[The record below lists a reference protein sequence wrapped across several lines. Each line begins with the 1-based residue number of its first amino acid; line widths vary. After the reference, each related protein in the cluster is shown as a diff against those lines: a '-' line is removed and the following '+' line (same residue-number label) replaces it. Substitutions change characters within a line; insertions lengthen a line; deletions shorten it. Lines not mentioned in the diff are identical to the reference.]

1 VHRLHATARL
11 HDDDVRHVDDFLE
24 PAALGA
30 SMHELDPGAK
40 ALFLLHESRREQ
52 MLDSAPVRVVLV
64 PERGTGERPGLSPIR
79 PAVALRMI
87 APYALWQMSLEPDVE
102 LAGLRRLLTS
112 VPCFRLVLSDDRSA
126 NPAIVQE
133 ALTRAHELRTAPD
146 RPS

>member
-1 VHRLHATARL
+1 
-11 HDDDVRHVDDFLE
+11 
-24 PAALGA
+24 
-30 SMHELDPGAK
+30 
-40 ALFLLHESRREQ
+40 

-126 NPAIVQE
+126 NPALVQE
-133 ALTRAHELRTAPD
+133 ALDRAVDA
-146 RPS
+146 